1 MQNMNLQNPAMM
13 QPNGSIPNSGGMV
26 QPGQNRNMNPRNSDS
41 YSYDV
46 ISQLPTDK
54 ILPSDNE
61 LKILNSL
68 FVEKK
73 SAMKN
78 IFDEAYEP
86 FIVGI
91 IFVIFSIPQIDDF
104 IKSNIPVSNNS
115 IYFLLLIK
123 MVAVMVLFWVVKY
136 FHLCKKE

>member
-1 MQNMNLQNPAMM
+1 MQNINPAMM
-13 QPNGSIPNSGGMV
+13 QPNGGMQNPGMIPAGH
-26 QPGQNRNMNPRNSDS
+26 NRNMNHRNPDQ
-41 YSYDV
+41 YSYDI

-61 LKILNSL
+61 LRILNSL

-91 IFVIFSIPQIDDF
+91 IFVIFSIPQIDDL
-104 IKSNIPVSNNS
+104 IKSAIPVSNNS
-115 IYFLLLIK
+115 MYFLLLIK
-123 MVAVMVLFWVVKY
+123 IVAVMILFWLVKY

>member
-1 MQNMNLQNPAMM
+1 MNMQSNNMM
-13 QPNGSIPNSGGMV
+13 Q
-26 QPGQNRNMNPRNSDS
+26 QPGGSGIMQSGPNHQQNMNPRNSEQ
-41 YSYDV
+41 YYD
-46 ISQLPTDK
+46 IIAQLPTDK

-91 IFVIFSIPQIDDF
+91 IFVILSVPQVDDF
-104 IKSNIPVSNNS
+104 IKSNIPISNNS
-115 IYFLLLIK
+115 LYFLLLIK
-123 MVAVMVLFWVVKY
+123 MVAVMILFWLVKY